1 MKRVICLKPKTSMEI
16 KKTIKLKKDTEAK
29 NLAKKSERKFI
40 LIIAARTF
48 IALNI
53 SCFVILNFTFFY
65 NCLLGGASI
74 SGYFNNLPVIIKFS
88 LLGGVC
94 IFIGICLSLFVIVM
108 FINMKNKIKKL
119 ISRIIW

>member
-1 MKRVICLKPKTSMEI
+1 MKSKTSVEI
-16 KKTIKLKKDTEAK
+16 KKNIKLKKDMEAK
-29 NLAKKSERKFI
+29 NANKLVKKSERKFI
-40 LIIAARTF
+40 LAIAARTF

-74 SGYFNNLPVIIKFS
+74 SGYFNNLPTIIKFS

-94 IFIGICLSLFVIVM
+94 IFVGICLSLFVIAM
-108 FINMKNKIKKL
+108 LINMKNKIKKL
-119 ISRIIW
+119 LLL